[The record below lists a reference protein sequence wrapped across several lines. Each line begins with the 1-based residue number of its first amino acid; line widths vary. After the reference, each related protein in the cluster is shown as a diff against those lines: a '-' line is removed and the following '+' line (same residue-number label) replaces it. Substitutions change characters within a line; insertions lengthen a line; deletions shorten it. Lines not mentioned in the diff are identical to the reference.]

1 VLGGQIVYITLGG
14 AQLDPTFV
22 ARLEEQGIS
31 VEDVC
36 FVAGSNPAAPTF
48 AIFAYQAQGAS
59 STQVLMAL
67 TAAGAT
73 PVRLGDR
80 VILQMECPTCPTE
93 GMSFYAYAIEDAVI
107 AFNATAEEADDLVAA
122 LP

>member
-1 VLGGQIVYITLGG
+1 MD
-14 AQLDPTFV
+14 AAFV
-22 ARLEEQGIS
+22 ERLEAEGIS

-59 STQVLMAL
+59 STQILTAL
-67 TAAGAT
+67 AAAGAT

-80 VILQMECPTCPTE
+80 VVLQMECAACPTE

-107 AFNATAEEADDLVAA
+107 AFNATADDADEIVAA